1 VNDQQVTHVTEEQIY
16 AALRDCYDPEIPVNV
31 VDLGL
36 IYDVKII
43 DDWVGVK
50 MTLTTPGCGMSG
62 MIAQSVRNRVLALEG
77 VKEADVRIVW
87 EPAWTPERMSAEAR
101 KRLGFGN

>member
-1 VNDQQVTHVTEEQIY
+1 MTETQKTAITEDQVY
-16 AALRDCYDPEIPVNV
+16 DALKQCYDPEIPVNV

-43 DDWVGVK
+43 DDWIGVK

-62 MIAQSVRNRVLALEG
+62 MIAQDIKNRVLRLPG
-77 VKEADVRIVW
+77 VREADVRIVW
-87 EPAWTPERMSAEAR
+87 EPAWTPERMSPEAR
-101 KRLGFGN
+101 KRLGFGV

>member
-1 VNDQQVTHVTEEQIY
+1 MNETTSAPVTEEQVLE
-16 AALRDCYDPEIPVNV
+16 ALKQCFDPEIPVNV

-43 DDWVGVK
+43 GEWIGIK

-62 MIAQSVRNRVLALEG
+62 MIAQDVKNRVSRLPG

-87 EPAWTPERMSAEAR
+87 EPAWTPERMSPEAR
-101 KRLGFGN
+101 KRLGFKS

>member
-1 VNDQQVTHVTEEQIY
+1 MTEQEKGVLSEDAVY
-16 AALRDCYDPEIPVNV
+16 LALRECYDPEIPVNL

-50 MTLTTPGCGMSG
+50 MTLTSPGCGMSG
-62 MIAQSVRNRVLALEG
+62 MIAQSVRNRVLKIDG
-77 VKEADVRIVW
+77 VKEADIRIVW
-87 EPAWTPERMSAEAR
+87 EPQWNPSMMTEEAR
-101 KRLGFGN
+101 KRFFPE

>member
-1 VNDQQVTHVTEEQIY
+1 MNETTSSPVTEEQVFE
-16 AALRDCYDPEIPVNV
+16 ALKQCFDPEIPVNV

-43 DDWVGVK
+43 GEWIGVK

-62 MIAQSVRNRVLALEG
+62 MIAQDIKNRVLRLPG

-87 EPAWTPERMSAEAR
+87 EPAWTPERMSPEAR
-101 KRLGFGN
+101 KRLGFKS

>member
-1 VNDQQVTHVTEEQIY
+1 MEASNAATVTIDKVYE
-16 AALRDCYDPEIPVNV
+16 ALRECYDPEIPVNL

-62 MIAQSVRNRVLALEG
+62 MISQDVRNRILRVPG
-77 VKEADVRIVW
+77 VKDADVRIVW
-87 EPAWTPERMSAEAR
+87 EPAWSPTRMSADAK
-101 KRLGFGN
+101 KRLGMPA

>member
-1 VNDQQVTHVTEEQIY
+1 MNDNQTNVVAEQDVY
-16 AALRDCYDPEIPVNV
+16 AALRQCYDPEIPVNV

-36 IYDVKII
+36 IYEVKIV
-43 DDWVGVK
+43 DSWVGVK

-62 MIAQSVRNRVLALEG
+62 MIAQNVRNRVLALPG

-87 EPAWTPERMSAEAR
+87 EPAWTPDRMSADAR
-101 KRLGFGN
+101 KRLGFQE

>member
-1 VNDQQVTHVTEEQIY
+1 MTETQKTAITEDQVYE
-16 AALRDCYDPEIPVNV
+16 ALKQCYDPEIPVNV

-43 DDWVGVK
+43 DDWIGVK

-62 MIAQSVRNRVLALEG
+62 MIAQDIKNRVLRLPG
-77 VKEADVRIVW
+77 VREADVRIVW
-87 EPAWTPERMSAEAR
+87 EPAWTPERMSPEAR
-101 KRLGFGN
+101 KRLGFGV

>member
-1 VNDQQVTHVTEEQIY
+1 MTDTPTPTITEEQVY
-16 AALRDCYDPEIPVNV
+16 DALRQCYDPEIPVNV

-43 DDWVGVK
+43 GDWIGVK

-62 MIAQSVRNRVLALEG
+62 IIAQDVKNRVLRLPG
-77 VKEADVRIVW
+77 VREADVRIVW
-87 EPAWTPERMSAEAR
+87 EPAWTPERMSVDAR
-101 KRLGFGN
+101 KRLGFTA